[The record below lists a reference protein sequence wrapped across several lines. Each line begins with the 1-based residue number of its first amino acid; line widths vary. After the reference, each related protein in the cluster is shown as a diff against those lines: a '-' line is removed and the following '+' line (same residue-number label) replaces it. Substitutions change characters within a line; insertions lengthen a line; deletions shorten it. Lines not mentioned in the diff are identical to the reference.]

1 MKAIQD
7 TYEERF
13 AHCFGCGAKNEKGL
27 HLKSYPNEEGDKCV
41 LTFTPAERFTGG
53 IPGNLYGGMTAM
65 AFDCHGTASAA
76 WFFHRAKGL
85 SLTDGSS
92 LKRFITARL
101 EIDYKK
107 PVPMGKEVTVTAVAD
122 EIGERKV
129 IVEMTLEAAG
139 ELRARARMVAVA
151 VKDDM

>member
-1 MKAIQD
+1 MIAIQD

-41 LTFTPAERFTGG
+41 LTFTPDECFTGG

-76 WFFHRAKGL
+76 WFFHRSMSMKETKNGI
-85 SLTDGSS
+85 
-92 LKRFITARL
+92 LK
-101 EIDYKK
+101 
-107 PVPMGKEVTVTAVAD
+107 
-122 EIGERKV
+122 IG
-129 IVEMTLEAAG
+129 
-139 ELRARARMVAVA
+139 
-151 VKDDM
+151 

>member
-1 MKAIQD
+1 MIAIQD

-41 LTFTPAERFTGG
+41 LTFIPDECFTGG

-76 WFFHRAKGL
+76 WFFHRSKGL

-129 IVEMTLEAAG
+129 IVEMALEAAG
-139 ELRARARMVAVA
+139 EVRARARMVAVA

>member
-1 MKAIQD
+1 MTAIQD

-27 HLKSYPNEEGDKCV
+27 HLKSYPNEGGDKCV
-41 LTFTPAERFTGG
+41 MRFTPDERFTGG

-76 WFFHRAKGL
+76 WFFHRNKGL
-85 SLTDGSS
+85 TLTDGSS

-107 PVPMGKEVTVTAVAD
+107 PVPMGEEVTVTAIAE

-129 IVEMTLEAAG
+129 IVKMELSAAG
-139 ELRARARMVAVA
+139 EIRAMAKMVAVA
-151 VKDDM
+151 VKDNM

>member
-1 MKAIQD
+1 
-7 TYEERF
+7 
-13 AHCFGCGAKNEKGL
+13 
-27 HLKSYPNEEGDKCV
+27 
-41 LTFTPAERFTGG
+41 
-53 IPGNLYGGMTAM
+53 M

-76 WFFHRAKGL
+76 WFFHRAKGH

-107 PVPMGKEVTVTAVAD
+107 PVPMGEEITVIAAAD

-139 ELRARARMVAVA
+139 ELRAKARMVAVA
-151 VKDDM
+151 VKDNM